1 MTQPRHVVDATK
13 RALRER
19 GITYADVASALEL
32 SEASVK
38 RLFSRGTLS
47 LDRLAAIAELME
59 MDLAD
64 LVRMAE
70 AVDPATRQLSY
81 EQEKHLV
88 ERPKLLAMFFW
99 LLNDLDLDTIIEYF
113 QVERPEGILLL
124 RDLEHLGLIERR
136 PFDRVRLKVS
146 RHLAWRRDGP
156 IRRFIDERVLREF
169 LGGDFHEHGEAY
181 NFVSGLLSTDS
192 RDRLQREIERL
203 VRIFNELVEQDTH
216 TPPDRRD
223 GTSLLIAT
231 RPWKFSLFHEYLRAP
246 ELSE

>member
-19 GITYADVASALEL
+19 GITYAEVARALEL

-47 LDRLAAIAELME
+47 LNRLAAIAELMGL
-59 MDLAD
+59 DLAD

-70 AVDPATRQLSY
+70 TVDPATRELSH
-81 EQEKHLV
+81 EQERQLI

-113 QVERPEGILLL
+113 QVDRPEGILLL
-124 RDLEHLGLIERR
+124 RDLEQLGLIERR

-146 RHLAWRRDGP
+146 RQLAWRRDGP

-169 LGGDFHEHGEAY
+169 LGADFHGRGEAY
-181 NFVSGLLSTDS
+181 DFVSGFLSIDS
-192 RDRLQREIERL
+192 RDRLNREVERL
-203 VRIFNELVEQDTH
+203 VRTFNELVEQDTH

-231 RPWKFSLFHEYLRAP
+231 RPWQFSLFAEYLRP
-246 ELSE
+246 VEPSP

>member
-19 GITYADVASALEL
+19 GITYADVAKALDL

-47 LDRLAAIAELME
+47 LDRLAAIAELMG

-64 LVRMAE
+64 LVRLAE
-70 AVDPATRQLSY
+70 TVDPATRRLTY
-81 EQEKHLV
+81 EQEKYLV

-146 RHLAWRRDGP
+146 RQLAWRRDGP

-169 LGGDFHEHGEAY
+169 LGGDFHDHGEAY
-181 NFVSGLLSTDS
+181 DFVSGLMSTDS
-192 RDRLQREIERL
+192 RDRLQREIDRL
-203 VRIFNELVEQDTH
+203 VRTFNELVEQDTDV
-216 TPPDRRD
+216 PPDRRA
-223 GTSLLIAT
+223 GTSLLIAM
-231 RPWKFSLFHEYLRAP
+231 RPWKFSLFNEGNP
-246 ELSE
+246 